1 MYVFV
6 YWTYYLPS
14 TVECKLHKG
23 KNSCFAQS
31 SSPIK
36 FSPLKISSAHLLFHF
51 HYLCLN
57 SVAIPTCQDYHSILL
72 LDFLPSP
79 SSIEALL
86 SHHYQFDSTSVDMYS
101 YFSYIES
108 FIEGNFFAYWIK
120 PSTQHPSHLPQPPCL
135 YSPTTPNCLYH
146 LESLPLSMGTY
157 GSST

>member
-6 YWTYYLPS
+6 YWMYYLPAI
-14 TVECKLHKG
+14 VECKLHKG
-23 KNSCFAQS
+23 KNSCFVQS

-36 FSPLKISSAHLLFHF
+36 SSPLKISSAHLLFHF

-86 SHHYQFDSTSVDMYS
+86 SQHYQFDSTVVDMCS
-101 YFSYIES
+101 YFS
-108 FIEGNFFAYWIK
+108 
-120 PSTQHPSHLPQPPCL
+120 T
-135 YSPTTPNCLYH
+135 
-146 LESLPLSMGTY
+146 
-157 GSST
+157 